1 MKALSIIVVL
11 LTTVAV
17 AKAEETAPS
26 RIDSIT
32 KSARD
37 MMPAMP
43 SLPSVSLPSMP
54 DLSLPDFSD
63 ATGRLMT
70 EFNTFTQQVGDALPI
85 LEQMG
90 YEVTTFKV
98 TWGLPPKARLRLKSN
113 GNADIQKVNA
123 IAAKATSGGVLV
135 TALITSAA
143 TAKRIQSTMKLG
155 TAYLDVDFAVPPR
168 VNMKFVSLKAN
179 EKEELPRDTDDLEI
193 CANRTAPIPRLACGA
208 AVFVNVTNG
217 IKTWLVGLFASTI
230 THTTRPEDRVLA
242 IRWLSQS
249 REVVASEASS
259 LEKLRQ
265 LNALIN
271 SRTTIKAMAKS
282 ISATASN
289 YRKSNLPLSMKIALP
304 ATLAAIPFV
313 GGHAAGI
320 AAFGGALGVPV
331 LLLVFLGTAGITSII
346 EAVVTSPEARP
357 HIAEIIDI
365 IIEDERLRQTSAQMK
380 AAMKEQPMDPTR
392 FAMPVEEVALRKYLL
407 GMDPF
412 NFERH
417 TMSFFVG
424 RV

>member
-1 MKALSIIVVL
+1 MRALSTIVVL
-11 LTTVAV
+11 LASVAV
-17 AKAEETAPS
+17 ATAEESTPS

-43 SLPSVSLPSMP
+43 TLPSVSLPSMP

-63 ATGRLMT
+63 ATGRLMI

-123 IAAKATSGGVLV
+123 IAAKATSGGVLI

-193 CANRTAPIPRLACGA
+193 SC
-208 AVFVNVTNG
+208 
-217 IKTWLVGLFASTI
+217 K
-230 THTTRPEDRVLA
+230 
-242 IRWLSQS
+242 
-249 REVVASEASS
+249 
-259 LEKLRQ
+259 
-265 LNALIN
+265 
-271 SRTTIKAMAKS
+271 
-282 ISATASN
+282 
-289 YRKSNLPLSMKIALP
+289 
-304 ATLAAIPFV
+304 
-313 GGHAAGI
+313 
-320 AAFGGALGVPV
+320 
-331 LLLVFLGTAGITSII
+331 
-346 EAVVTSPEARP
+346 
-357 HIAEIIDI
+357 
-365 IIEDERLRQTSAQMK
+365 
-380 AAMKEQPMDPTR
+380 
-392 FAMPVEEVALRKYLL
+392 
-407 GMDPF
+407 
-412 NFERH
+412 
-417 TMSFFVG
+417 
-424 RV
+424 

>member
-17 AKAEETAPS
+17 AKAEDPS
-26 RIDSIT
+26 RIDNIT

-98 TWGLPPKARLRLKSN
+98 TWGLPPKARLRLKSS

-123 IAAKATSGGVLV
+123 VAAKATSGGVLV
-135 TALITSAA
+135 TALITSAV

-179 EKEELPRDTDDLEI
+179 EKEELPRDTDELEI
-193 CANRTAPIPRLACGA
+193 AC
-208 AVFVNVTNG
+208 
-217 IKTWLVGLFASTI
+217 K
-230 THTTRPEDRVLA
+230 
-242 IRWLSQS
+242 
-249 REVVASEASS
+249 
-259 LEKLRQ
+259 
-265 LNALIN
+265 
-271 SRTTIKAMAKS
+271 
-282 ISATASN
+282 
-289 YRKSNLPLSMKIALP
+289 
-304 ATLAAIPFV
+304 
-313 GGHAAGI
+313 
-320 AAFGGALGVPV
+320 
-331 LLLVFLGTAGITSII
+331 
-346 EAVVTSPEARP
+346 
-357 HIAEIIDI
+357 
-365 IIEDERLRQTSAQMK
+365 
-380 AAMKEQPMDPTR
+380 
-392 FAMPVEEVALRKYLL
+392 
-407 GMDPF
+407 
-412 NFERH
+412 
-417 TMSFFVG
+417 
-424 RV
+424 